1 MHTPVSTQLSYR
13 YLSLPYSITLKSNLI
28 VSGIQWLIKCPFCPL
43 IVEAKFGKHDVV
55 VVGIYR
61 PPKSIGEQYYLRLE
75 EELNDICTFAS
86 LQKQFVIV
94 LGDLNLDRLR
104 PERREGKILLDL
116 EDIHGY
122 SCLID
127 QPTRI
132 TDHSQT
138 LLDIILTNKPY
149 LFQGCDVF
157 NPELSDHAL
166 VYGILKIKATYH
178 PRKIITFRNLKS
190 INEEERK
197 YDLHIAPWHVGDI
210 FDSIE
215 DKCSFWDSLLN
226 YVLDEHAPFKKLRVR
241 AQDVPYMTS
250 EWKRAIRN
258 KRKFSKQFSK
268 NRTQLNLE
276 LKNKWC
282 NEATKLRRKSV
293 KSYWQLV
300 FWGS

>member
-1 MHTPVSTQLSYR
+1 MESKISQVFFLTETKIDATYPTAQFKISGYDIYRNDRTKGGGGIMAFVSARTPSKKLAPHRKFST
-13 YLSLPYSITLKSNLI
+13 IE
-28 VSGIQWLIKCPFCPL
+28 PL

-75 EELNDICTFAS
+75 EELNDICTFAQ

-127 QPTRI
+127 KPTRI

-138 LLDIILTNKPY
+138 LLDIFLTNKPD

-178 PRKIITFRNLKS
+178 PSKIITF
-190 INEEERK
+190 
-197 YDLHIAPWHVGDI
+197 
-210 FDSIE
+210 
-215 DKCSFWDSLLN
+215 
-226 YVLDEHAPFKKLRVR
+226 
-241 AQDVPYMTS
+241 
-250 EWKRAIRN
+250 
-258 KRKFSKQFSK
+258 
-268 NRTQLNLE
+268 
-276 LKNKWC
+276 
-282 NEATKLRRKSV
+282 
-293 KSYWQLV
+293 
-300 FWGS
+300 